1 MSLLMLSIITGCLA
15 GRANPSDGKEDLA
28 ATAKRFLTSWL
39 LRRNEDEALRF
50 VSTHPILGSC
60 MIPESLAGKSL
71 LSRGEIFDVFRKV
84 LFGELLHWW
93 PDIVTATKQLR
104 SDGCRIATAVQ

>member
-1 MSLLMLSIITGCLA
+1 
-15 GRANPSDGKEDLA
+15 
-28 ATAKRFLTSWL
+28 
-39 LRRNEDEALRF
+39 
-50 VSTHPILGSC
+50 